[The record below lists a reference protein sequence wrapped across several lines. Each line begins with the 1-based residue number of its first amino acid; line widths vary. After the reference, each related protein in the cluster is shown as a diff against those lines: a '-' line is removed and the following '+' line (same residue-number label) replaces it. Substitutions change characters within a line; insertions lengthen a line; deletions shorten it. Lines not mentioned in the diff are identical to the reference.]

1 MNPLPDNLNQSA
13 VDSAEISTALFASDN
28 PSPHENHGLNN
39 AIIVHC
45 FFDSQKY
52 G

>member
-13 VDSAEISTALFASDN
+13 VDSAEISTALFASDKSDKSDKSDN

-39 AIIVHC
+39 AIKMI
-45 FFDSQKY
+45 
-52 G
+52 

>member
-13 VDSAEISTALFASDN
+13 VDSAEISTALFASDKSDN

-39 AIIVHC
+39 AIKMI
-45 FFDSQKY
+45 
-52 G
+52 

>member
-13 VDSAEISTALFASDN
+13 VDSAEISTALFASDKSDKSDN

-39 AIIVHC
+39 AIKMI
-45 FFDSQKY
+45 
-52 G
+52 